1 MDRPKEDQTKYA
13 GVAGGL
19 TGCTTRTM
27 CQPFDVI
34 KIRLQLQVEPIH
46 SQSQTSKYR
55 TIAQTIGTV
64 YREEGIL
71 AFWKGHNTAQVL
83 SLAQGVA
90 QFTFY
95 ERFNGILRELTA
107 FEGHDRTRNFVC
119 GACSGSFAAFTIMP
133 LDVIKTRLVSQDP
146 AGGYR
151 NAFHAVRS
159 IYQHEGI
166 RGMYR
171 GLTPA
176 IIQMAPLTGGQFM
189 FYNLFGNAMKR
200 IEELPQDALLAPA
213 ELIICG
219 ALSGLCTKLL
229 VYPLDLVKRRLQIQG
244 FSKGRQTYGKHFIC
258 RHMFQCIY
266 RVVHTEGFRGLYKG
280 LSSSLLKAS
289 ITSAIFFT
297 IYDKLLYL
305 LNNKF

>member
-1 MDRPKEDQTKYA
+1 MDRPKEDQVRYA
-13 GVAGGL
+13 GLAGGL
-19 TGCTTRTM
+19 TGCTTRTL

-46 SQSQTSKYR
+46 SGSQTSKYR
-55 TIAQTIGTV
+55 SIPQTIGTI
-64 YREEGIL
+64 YREEGII

-83 SLAQGVA
+83 SLTQGVA

-95 ERFNGILRELTA
+95 ERFNHILRELA
-107 FEGHDRTRNFVC
+107 LFDGHDRIRNFVC

-133 LDVIKTRLVSQDP
+133 LDVIKTRLVSQDS
-146 AGGYR
+146 AGGYK
-151 NAFHAVRS
+151 NAFHAARS
-159 IYQHEGI
+159 IFKYEGI

-171 GLTPA
+171 GLAPA
-176 IIQMAPLTGGQFM
+176 IMQTAPLTGGQFM
-189 FYNLFGNAMKR
+189 FYNLFGNALKR
-200 IEELPQDALLAPA
+200 MESLPQDALLAPTD
-213 ELIICG
+213 LMVCG

-244 FSKGRQTYGKHFIC
+244 FSKGRRTYGRHFSC
-258 RHMFQCIY
+258 RNMFQCIY
-266 RVVHTEGFRGLYKG
+266 RVVRTEGFLGLYKG

-305 LNNKF
+305 LNKNV